1 MEFFNPYLSK
11 RRIDKKAVCT
21 VTPDSKTTQYCRLVP
36 KCFKT
41 PNTPGVISITTL
53 DTPVLFF
60 KDKEYSIFTSSDHQ
74 KSYWTSLKPPSRGV
88 FQGGEL
94 FFHVYDII
102 ETVYTSDRCVDIPVQ
117 FQTDI
122 IPNGTVL
129 KLLGKTRDGVSV
141 CVNVFQQMVYF
152 YVRVPEDVNLSYII
166 QQTLNGGINKQT
178 CKFNITQERKK
189 ILREYDPSLYPVYKI
204 TLSSSTDINQ
214 LVESLTSCGCDV
226 FEANVSASTRFIID
240 NKFSTFGWYSCSN
253 PHQRTSQ
260 RDARTDLE
268 FDCGLGDLQFHPGE
282 QQWPP
287 YTIMSFDIE
296 CIGEQGFPCAT
307 RDEDLVIQI
316 SCILWTVGLDVPP
329 RNILLS
335 LGTCD
340 PIDNT
345 DVYEFPSELDM
356 FYAFFTMIRDHDID
370 FVTGYNIANFDFP
383 YIIDRATQVYSM
395 PLRQF
400 TKVMSGSTFEV
411 HQPINTGAGF
421 MRSFSKIK
429 ISGLVPID
437 MYQVCK
443 DKLSLSDYKLNTV
456 AKHCMGTQK
465 EDVTYKE
472 IPVLFR
478 SGQAGRARVGSY
490 CVLDSVLVLDLL
502 KYFMIHVEISEIAK
516 MAKIPARRVLTD
528 GQQIRVFSCLLEAAR
543 KENFILPIP
552 GRDKTGGY
560 QGATVI
566 NPIPG
571 FYNTPILVVDFASL
585 YPSIIQAH
593 NLCYSTMIQD
603 QNLHLHH
610 LKPDDYET
618 FQLSTGPIHFVK
630 QHKIKSLL
638 STLLTAW
645 LAKRKAIRKELAHCE
660 DGPLKTILDKQQL
673 AIKVTCNSVY
683 GFTGVASGMLP
694 CIQIAETV
702 TLQGRTMLERS
713 KAFVEMITPERL
725 SDIISHPVPCEPD
738 ASFRVIYGDTDS
750 LFIECRGYPIQSVVE
765 FADKLTETTTKTLFK
780 DPIKLEAEKTFQ
792 CLLMLTKKRYI
803 GILSSDKLVMKGV
816 DLIRKTACRFVQS
829 TSKEIL
835 DLVLRDPDVKQA
847 AQYLCGQR
855 PAMVYSSGLPVGFFK
870 VIDILNSSYAALA
883 SGGVAVEDLTFSTEL
898 SRPIGEY
905 KTTTLPHLMV
915 YKKIMSRNEE
925 LPQIHDRIPYVFVKG
940 DLRGCKSDLAE
951 DPDYVKQNKIPISVD
966 IYFDKL
972 IHGVASI
979 LQCIFGNDNSMT
991 VDILYNFVNIP
1002 YTFL

>member
-1 MEFFNPYLSK
+1 MEFFNPYISK
-11 RRIDKKAVCT
+11 KKTDKRISCVDDPEKKT
-21 VTPDSKTTQYCRLVP
+21 NPYCRLVP

-41 PNTPGVISITTL
+41 PGVSGVISITTT
-53 DTPVLFF
+53 DTPVLFHQ
-60 KDKEYSIFTSSDHQ
+60 DKEYPIFTSGDYQ
-74 KSYWTSLKPPSRGV
+74 RSYWSALKPTPV
-88 FQGGEL
+88 PIPPKDKL

-102 ETVYTSDRCVDIPVQ
+102 ETIYTPDRCPDIPIQ

-129 KLLGKTRDGVSV
+129 KLLGKTQDGASV

-152 YVRVPEDVNLSYII
+152 YVLVPDGVNLSYVI
-166 QQTLNGGINKQT
+166 QQTLNGGVNKQT
-178 CKFNITQERKK
+178 CKFSITQERKK
-189 ILREYDPSLYPVYKI
+189 ILKEYDPSLYPVYKI
-204 TLSSSTDINQ
+204 TLSAPTEINQ
-214 LVESLTSCGCDV
+214 LVGNLTSCGCEV
-226 FEANVSASTRFIID
+226 FESNVNASTRFIID

-253 PHQRTSQ
+253 PHPRISQ
-260 RDARTDLE
+260 RDSRTDLE
-268 FDCGLGDLQFHPGE
+268 FDCGLGDLQFHEEE

-307 RDEDLVIQI
+307 KDEDLVIQI
-316 SCILWTVGLDVPP
+316 SCIIWTVGSESPP
-329 RNILLS
+329 QNILLS

-340 PIDNT
+340 PIANT

-356 FYAFFTMIRDHDID
+356 FYAFFTLLRDFNID

-383 YIIDRATQVYSM
+383 YIIDRATQVYNI
-395 PLRQF
+395 PIRHF
-400 TKVMSGSTFEV
+400 TKVISGSTFEV
-411 HQPINTGAGF
+411 NQPMNTGAGF

-472 IPVLFR
+472 IPSLFR
-478 SGQAGRARVGSY
+478 SGEAGRARIGSY

-528 GQQIRVFSCLLEAAR
+528 GQQIRVFSCLLEAAK
-543 KENFILPIP
+543 KEHFILPIP
-552 GRDKTGGY
+552 GAQKPGGY

-610 LKPDDYET
+610 LKPDEYET
-618 FQLSTGPIHFVK
+618 FHLSTGPIHFVK
-630 QHKIKSLL
+630 QHKTKSLL

-645 LAKRKAIRKELAHCE
+645 LAKRKAIRKELANCD
-660 DGPLKTILDKQQL
+660 DGPMKTILDKQQL

-683 GFTGVASGMLP
+683 GFTGVASGILP
-694 CIQIAETV
+694 CIPIAETV
-702 TLQGRTMLERS
+702 TLQGRTMLEKS

-725 SDIISHPVPCEPD
+725 SDIVSYPVPCDPD

-750 LFIECRGYPIQSVVE
+750 LFIECRGYPMQSVLN
-765 FADKLTETTTKTLFK
+765 FADKLTETTTKALFK

-816 DLIRKTACRFVQS
+816 DLIRKTACSFVQT

-835 DLVLRDPDVKQA
+835 DLVLRDPEVKQA
-847 AQYLCGQR
+847 AQYLCRQA
-855 PAMVYSSGLPVGFFK
+855 PAKVYSDGLPVGFWK
-870 VIDILNSSYAALA
+870 VIDVLNNSYAALA
-883 SGGVAVEDLTFSTEL
+883 TGKVSVESLTFSTEL
-898 SRPIGEY
+898 SRPFGEY
-905 KTTTLPHLMV
+905 KTTTLPHLTV
-915 YKKIMSRNEE
+915 YRKIMSRNEE
-925 LPQIHDRIPYVFVKG
+925 LPQIHDRIPYVFIKG
-940 DLRGCKSDLAE
+940 DQRGCKSDLAE
-951 DPDYVKQNKIPISVD
+951 DPTYVSQNKIPISVE

-972 IHGVASI
+972 IHGVANI
-979 LQCIFGNDNSMT
+979 LQCLFGNNSNMT
-991 VDILYNFVNIP
+991 VEILYNFVNIP
-1002 YTFL
+1002 YSFT